1 MVIQKRTMEFIM
13 LSKATNALAK
23 GDSISTNAIGDSIS
37 TNALHSKYLYIFMVK
52 DMS

>member
-1 MVIQKRTMEFIM
+1 MNT
-13 LSKATNALAK
+13 LAR
-23 GDSISTNAIGDSIS
+23 GDLIS